1 MKTKIIAI
9 ITILIALLSFVGCDN
24 EDLKGSGVWKND
36 RGDLFVFIGDR
47 LLRYENA
54 DPYYMILYDFYIEHD
69 SIFLFPSHSSNLN
82 DWKGYPI
89 QVERKEFTLFQFND
103 IEKAVYKRFN

>member
-9 ITILIALLSFVGCDN
+9 ITLLIALLSFIGCEDD
-24 EDLKGSGVWKND
+24 DLKGSGVWKNE
-36 RGDLFVFIGDR
+36 RGDLFVFTESS

-54 DPYYMILYDFYIEHD
+54 NPYYMILYDFYIEHD
-69 SIFLFPSHSSNLN
+69 SIFLYPMHSSNLN

-103 IEKAVYKRFN
+103 IEKAVYKRFK